1 MTTRREVG
9 QIEKRG
15 DRYRA
20 RIAVGTKADGS
31 RRTMS
36 KTFATRE
43 EAKAWI
49 LAQAVE
55 MNKQP
60 ELSAGLTLKDD
71 LWPAFKVARESALT
85 KRTMKDYKYAFD
97 RYWLPTIGTMDV
109 TLITPAIVQ
118 RELNKLTRDN
128 AKHGKAAL
136 SAVLTWA
143 ARSDLIQANPLR
155 GHTFEYPE
163 RTQTVDVDD
172 DDPFAAIEGT
182 RDVWTATDVLRCFD
196 LIQGL
201 PLEPAWLMCVGGG
214 LRVEE
219 ALAIRP
225 MDVRRQN
232 VGGREVTQ
240 LAVSAARTMEEKR
253 KVTKTKQSVRIVGMV
268 EPMGERLW
276 EIAQGCKERK
286 EPICTI
292 SAHRQNK
299 AWRNYFMPPCVSK
312 HTPKSTTYRGKLQEL
327 PYIPLS
333 KMRNTH
339 VTMMAEAGVSDSLNA
354 LYHGHTESVE
364 RRHYLSPDMT
374 SAAAKVSDHLKL
386 VM

>member
-1 MTTRREVG
+1 MATRREVG

-31 RRTMS
+31 RRTAS
-36 KTFATRE
+36 KTFATRD
-43 EAKAWI
+43 EAKAWLI
-49 LAQAVE
+49 AQAVE
-55 MNKQP
+55 MGKRP
-60 ELSAGLTLKDD
+60 DVGAGITLKT
-71 LWPAFKVARESALT
+71 LWSSFETARESSLT
-85 KRTMKDYKYAFD
+85 KKTMGVYRWNVERIWMPALGD
-97 RYWLPTIGTMDV
+97 MDV
-109 TLITPAIVQ
+109 TAITPAKVQ
-118 RELNKLTRDN
+118 RILDGLTYEN
-128 AKHGKAAL
+128 AKHAKTAL
-136 SAVLTWA
+136 SSVLTWA
-143 ARSDLIQANPLR
+143 ARSDIIQSNPLR
-155 GHTFEYPE
+155 GHAFVFPE
-163 RTQTVDVDD
+163 REVSDTDFD
-172 DDPFAAIEGT
+172 DDPFAEIEGT
-182 RDVWTATDVLRCFD
+182 RDVWTAQDVLRCLD
-196 LIQGL
+196 IIQGL
-201 PLEPAWLMCVGGG
+201 PLEPAWLMCVGAG

-219 ALAIRP
+219 ALAIRR
-225 MDVRRQN
+225 MDVRRVE

-240 LAVSAARTMEEKR
+240 VAVHAAKTAMDGR
-253 KVTKTKQSVRIVGMV
+253 KGTKTKQSVRIVGMV

-276 EIAQGCKERK
+276 ELAQTVDDRRAT
-286 EPICTI
+286 ICTI

-299 AWRNYFMPPCVSK
+299 AWRNYFEPPTVSK
-312 HTPKSTTYRGKLQEL
+312 HAKKKGNYRGRLQEL

-374 SAAAKVSDHLKL
+374 AAAAKVSDHLKL